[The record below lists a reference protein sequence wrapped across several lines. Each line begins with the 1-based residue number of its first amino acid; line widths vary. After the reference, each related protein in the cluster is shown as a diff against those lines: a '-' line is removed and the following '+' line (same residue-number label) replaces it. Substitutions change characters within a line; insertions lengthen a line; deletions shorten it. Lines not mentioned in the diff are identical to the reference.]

1 MKWFFNWDNRRKIR
15 ESVSK
20 SLLARSQQ
28 PLNPLETDGP
38 EKRYQRLCIS
48 EGMMQSFS
56 EEIDFL
62 PQLIELKARES
73 NSSTVRQ
80 GLVERCARAAYS
92 HLMREEPIS
101 AKEWAVH
108 ALSYANDFFFGPW
121 RDTIPYGNP
130 PLPPPHR
137 QAWFENE
144 GWITEL
150 QVSLV
155 WGSAL
160 GEWEFIRKIAGYFQD
175 GVSGNCGQSESN
187 YSWWLLL
194 TGVLQGRDPQQLAPY
209 REKIESGR
217 GRARHEKPLLEFLDA
232 ICQGSDQDVHATSR
246 KLFAY
251 VAKANFKNQDFFY
264 PMLCEGSFLVH
275 YARHQGRPLTIPE
288 SILDRIV
295 TFDQWETAAT

>member
-1 MKWFFNWDNRRKIR
+1 MVRHIFT
-15 ESVSK
+15 ESD
-20 SLLARSQQ
+20 LIM
-28 PLNPLETDGP
+28 
-38 EKRYQRLCIS
+38 KRYQRLGIS
-48 EGMMQSFS
+48 TGMMQISLDH
-56 EEIDFL
+56 IDYIPKL
-62 PQLIELKARES
+62 LDLRAKET
-73 NSSTVRQ
+73 NSSYNRQ
-80 GLVERCARAAYS
+80 SLVGKSAEIAS
-92 HLMREEPIS
+92 FFLMNEEPVS
-101 AKEWAVH
+101 AKEWAVQ
-108 ALSYANDFFFGPW
+108 ALSYADDFFFGPW